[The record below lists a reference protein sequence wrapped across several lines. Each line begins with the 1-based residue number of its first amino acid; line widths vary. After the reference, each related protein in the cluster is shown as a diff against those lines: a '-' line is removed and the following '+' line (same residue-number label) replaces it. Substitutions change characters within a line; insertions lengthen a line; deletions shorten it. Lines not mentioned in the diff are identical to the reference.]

1 MKREKSARFLE
12 VTYRNGQPWVAYLQL
27 ERGPGQRPARTRK
40 EERGLIVDLAR
51 DGTTLGIEITAPRLV
66 NLADVNR
73 LLKQLGVSPITKAEF
88 APLVAA

>member
-1 MKREKSARFLE
+1 
-12 VTYRNGQPWVAYLQL
+12 V
-27 ERGPGQRPARTRK
+27 RTRK
-40 EERGLIVDLAR
+40 EERGLIK
-51 DGTTLGIEITAPRLV
+51 ITAPRLV